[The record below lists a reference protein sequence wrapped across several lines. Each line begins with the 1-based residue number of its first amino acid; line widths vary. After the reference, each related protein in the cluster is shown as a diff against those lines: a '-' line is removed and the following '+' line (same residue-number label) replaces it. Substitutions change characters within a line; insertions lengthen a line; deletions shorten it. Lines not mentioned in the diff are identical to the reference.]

1 MIKKTITFTDY
12 NGIERTENFYFNLTE
27 AELTEMELSTVGG
40 YQQYVQNVID
50 AKDGP
55 SLIRLFKDLIM
66 RTYGVK
72 SPDGREFRKSEEIS
86 RSFAQT
92 EAYSKLFMEL
102 ATDSKAAADF
112 VNGVVSD
119 DMRRRMT
126 EQNKLTT
133 IPNN

>member
-12 NGIERTENFYFNLTE
+12 NGVERTEDFYFNLTE
-27 AELTEMELSTVGG
+27 AELTEMELSMAGG
-40 YQQYVQNVID
+40 YQQYVRNVIN
-50 AKDGP
+50 AMDGP

-66 RTYGVK
+66 RTYGIK
-72 SPDGREFRKSEEIS
+72 SPDGREFRKSDEIS

-119 DMRRRMT
+119 DMRRRMA

>member
-112 VNGVVSD
+112 VNGVISD
-119 DMRRRMT
+119 DMRRRMA

>member
-1 MIKKTITFTDY
+1 MIKKTITFIDY

>member
-12 NGIERTENFYFNLTE
+12 NGVDRTEDFYFNLTE
-27 AELTEMELSTVGG
+27 AELTEMELSMAGG
-40 YQQYVQNVID
+40 YQQYVQNVIN
-50 AKDGP
+50 AMDGP

-66 RTYGVK
+66 RTYGIK
-72 SPDGREFRKSEEIS
+72 SPDGREFRKSDEIS

-119 DMRRRMT
+119 DMRRRMA

>member
-12 NGIERTENFYFNLTE
+12 NGVERTEDFYFNLTE
-27 AELTEMELSTVGG
+27 AELTEMELSMAGG
-40 YQQYVQNVID
+40 YQQYVQNVIN
-50 AKDGP
+50 AMDGP

-66 RTYGVK
+66 RTYGIK
-72 SPDGREFRKSEEIS
+72 SPDGREFRKSDEIS

-119 DMRRRMT
+119 DMRRRMA

>member
-12 NGIERTENFYFNLTE
+12 NGVERTEDCYFNLTE
-27 AELTEMELSTVGG
+27 AELTEMELSMAGG
-40 YQQYVQNVID
+40 YQQYVQNVIN
-50 AKDGP
+50 AMDGP

-66 RTYGVK
+66 RTYGIK
-72 SPDGREFRKSEEIS
+72 SPDGREFRKSDEIS

-119 DMRRRMT
+119 DMRRRMA

>member
-12 NGIERTENFYFNLTE
+12 NGVERTEDFYFNLTE
-27 AELTEMELSTVGG
+27 AELTEMELSMAGG
-40 YQQYVQNVID
+40 YQQYVQNVIN
-50 AKDGP
+50 AMDGP

-72 SPDGREFRKSEEIS
+72 SPDGREFRKSDEIS

-119 DMRRRMT
+119 DMRRRMA

>member
-12 NGIERTENFYFNLTE
+12 NGVERTENFYFNLTE

>member
-1 MIKKTITFTDY
+1 MIKKTITYTDY
-12 NGIERTENFYFNLTE
+12 NGVERTENFYFNLTE
-27 AELTEMELSTVGG
+27 AELTEMELSMAGG

-86 RSFAQT
+86 RSFTQT

-119 DMRRRMT
+119 DMRRRMA